1 MIDVLIADRNELWLG
16 VEKKTATG
24 GAELTFRLKSS
35 AQHLLHWGIAQRRP
49 GRWQLPPEPIRPP
62 QTRPF
67 DQQAVQ
73 TPFASE
79 AGEQRIV
86 FHLEGNSLPPFLV
99 FALFCPET
107 RHWENNGGKDF
118 YVQLSEPKQNTSALV
133 EQIIE
138 GEMGHH
144 GWTLMHRFN
153 LCHELIEQNG
163 DARDGWAN
171 IFVWLR
177 FSAVRQLTWQRNFNT
192 KPKELSHSQDRLT
205 LKLASLWQQQPANR
219 DLIRLSLT
227 GIGRGGDGQRI
238 RDEIL
243 QIMHRHHL
251 KEVGGTWMEQWH
263 QKLHNNTTPDDIV
276 ICEAYL
282 AFLYNNGDRNRYYE
296 TLTAGGVTKER
307 LAHFDRPITNEPE
320 FHPHLRDALLHDFG
334 NYLKLLKSVHSA
346 TDLETAANSAGHL
359 LDGEARDSLNFV
371 RHQFRNPGAA
381 VTDLVAGITAVRK
394 NVVALLEREGDA
406 GRAKELLCLDL
417 ALEDILRVVIERNIH
432 SGFSGEQLF
441 DLIQRVLENLRVLS
455 DSAELA
461 QCHREWQRLP
471 SQNRFTPDWSLHAK
485 AALDR
490 LGRAIAD
497 GIDRSYQEL
506 QPRAEKL
513 GQAFNAD
520 EWAVKLFSEEV
531 VRGQPAFVL
540 SLLIRHLD
548 PILRKSAK
556 LGDWQVIS
564 PSAAIGQIEVVE
576 SLREIQ
582 GKKFPQPT
590 IVIAE
595 KVHGDEEPPEG
606 VCAVI
611 TPSSVDLVS
620 HVAVRA
626 RNASLLFATCYDRA
640 SFDRLQKMK
649 GKIIELK
656 INPAGDVLVTESSG
670 SLQKT
675 GATKSSVSSAKP
687 ITRAKP
693 TLQPLRLKDFA
704 KGAVGGKSFH
714 LRTLAEKLP
723 DWIRTPR
730 SLALPFG
737 VFDAVLEAKANVPVA
752 ARYRQLVGEI
762 PKSPTEKLA
771 EVRNCVLEL
780 ALPENLTGDIQRMM
794 KAEGLVAQASRLFDH
809 YENKETNRRDAC
821 ATPDWNLAAA
831 RIKQVWASKWNDR
844 AYFSR
849 QARGFPHDAVQMAVL
864 IQEVVEAEYAFVLHT
879 VNPLNG
885 NRDEL
890 YAEIVRGL
898 GETLVGNYPGR
909 AMSFIFGKT
918 KQQATVLAYPGKNIG
933 LFGDGLIFRS
943 DSNAED
949 LAGYAGAGLYDSVL
963 LHPAREETLDY
974 TDDKLVWDENFR
986 ADFAAKI
993 AQLSSAVESAFN
1005 GPQDIEGVF
1014 VGGKFFVV
1022 QSRPQVGL

>member
-1 MIDVLIADRNELWLG
+1 MNQ
-16 VEKKTATG
+16 TG
-24 GAELTFRLKSS
+24 
-35 AQHLLHWGIAQRRP
+35 W
-49 GRWQLPPEPIRPP
+49 
-62 QTRPF
+62 
-67 DQQAVQ
+67 
-73 TPFASE
+73 
-79 AGEQRIV
+79 
-86 FHLEGNSLPPFLV
+86 
-99 FALFCPET
+99 
-107 RHWENNGGKDF
+107 
-118 YVQLSEPKQNTSALV
+118 
-133 EQIIE
+133 
-138 GEMGHH
+138 
-144 GWTLMHRFN
+144 
-153 LCHELIEQNG
+153 
-163 DARDGWAN
+163 
-171 IFVWLR
+171 
-177 FSAVRQLTWQRNFNT
+177 
-192 KPKELSHSQDRLT
+192 KPVPL
-205 LKLASLWQQQPANR
+205 
-219 DLIRLSLT
+219 
-227 GIGRGGDGQRI
+227 
-238 RDEIL
+238 
-243 QIMHRHHL
+243 
-251 KEVGGTWMEQWH
+251 
-263 QKLHNNTTPDDIV
+263 
-276 ICEAYL
+276 
-282 AFLYNNGDRNRYYE
+282 
-296 TLTAGGVTKER
+296 
-307 LAHFDRPITNEPE
+307 
-320 FHPHLRDALLHDFG
+320 
-334 NYLKLLKSVHSA
+334 
-346 TDLETAANSAGHL
+346 
-359 LDGEARDSLNFV
+359 
-371 RHQFRNPGAA
+371 
-381 VTDLVAGITAVRK
+381 
-394 NVVALLEREGDA
+394 
-406 GRAKELLCLDL
+406 
-417 ALEDILRVVIERNIH
+417 
-432 SGFSGEQLF
+432 
-441 DLIQRVLENLRVLS
+441 
-455 DSAELA
+455 AELA

-497 GIDRSYQEL
+497 GIDRSYREL
-506 QPRAEKL
+506 QPKAEHL

-548 PILRKSAK
+548 PILRKSAH

-564 PSAAIGQIEVVE
+564 PSAATGQVEVVE

-582 GKKFPQPT
+582 GKKFAQPT

-606 VCAVI
+606 VRAVI

-640 SFDRLQKMK
+640 SFDRLRRMK

-656 INPAGDVLVTESSG
+656 VNPAGDVLFAESSASAHKMG
-670 SLQKT
+670 TAKT
-675 GATKSSVSSAKP
+675 TAVPPKQ

-714 LRTLAEKLP
+714 LKTLAEKLP
-723 DWIRTPR
+723 EWIHTPR

-737 VFDAVLEAKANVPVA
+737 VFDAVLEAKANALVA
-752 ARYRQLVGEI
+752 ARYQQLVGEI
-762 PKSPTEKLA
+762 SKSPAEKLA

-780 ALPENLTGDIQRMM
+780 ALPENLIGDLQRMM
-794 KAEGLVAQASRLFDH
+794 RAEGLVAQASRLFVPS
-809 YENKETNRRDAC
+809 ENKETNRRDAC
-821 ATPDWNLAAA
+821 ATPDWSLAAT

-890 YAEIVRGL
+890 YAEVVRGL

-909 AMSFIFGKT
+909 AISFIYGK
-918 KQQATVLAYPGKNIG
+918 ASCRANVLAYPGKNIG
-933 LFGDGLIFRS
+933 LFGGGLIFRS

-963 LHPAREETLDY
+963 LQPAREETLDY
-974 TDDKLVWDENFR
+974 TDDKLVWDEHFR
-986 ADFAAKI
+986 AEFAGKI
-993 AQLSSAVESAFN
+993 AQLSSAVEGAFG
-1005 GPQDIEGVF
+1005 GPQDIEGAF

>member
-1 MIDVLIADRNELWLG
+1 MLEPLIADRKDLWLG
-16 VEKKTATG
+16 VEKKPD
-24 GAELTFRLKSS
+24 GAGIELTFRLKGG
-35 AQHLLHWGIAQRRP
+35 ANYILHWGQARRRP
-49 GRWQLPPEPIRPP
+49 GAWQLPPEQIWPA
-62 QTRPF
+62 QTRAF
-67 DQQAVQ
+67 DPQAVQ
-73 TPFASE
+73 TPFTSE
-79 AGEQRIV
+79 DGEQQIV
-86 FHLEGNSLPPFLV
+86 FQLDENSLPPFLV
-99 FALFCPET
+99 FVLFCPET
-107 RHWENNGGKDF
+107 RRWENNGGKDF
-118 YVQLSEPKQNTSALV
+118 YVQLAEPKHDGSLLV
-133 EQIIE
+133 ERIIE
-138 GEMGHH
+138 GEIGHH

-163 DARDGWAN
+163 ASRDGWAN
-171 IFVWLR
+171 LFVWLR
-177 FSAVRQLTWQRNFNT
+177 FSAIRQLTWQRNFNT

-205 LKLASLWQQQPANR
+205 LKLATLWRQQPENR
-219 DLIRLSLT
+219 DLIRLALT
-227 GIGRGGDGQRI
+227 GVGRGGDGQRI

-282 AFLYNNGDRNRYYE
+282 SFLYNNGDRNRYYE
-296 TLTAGGVTKER
+296 TLNAGGVTKER

-320 FHPHLRDALLHDFG
+320 WHPHLRDALLHDFG
-334 NYLKLLKSVHSA
+334 NYLKLLNSVHSA
-346 TDLETAANSAGHL
+346 TDLETASNSAGHL
-359 LDGEARDSLNFV
+359 LDGAARDSLNFV
-371 RHQFRNPGAA
+371 RHQFRNPGPA

-394 NVVALLEREGDA
+394 NVVARLEHEGDA
-406 GRAKELLCLDL
+406 ASARELLCLDL

-441 DLIQRVLENLRVLS
+441 DLIQRVLENFIVAQASSLS
-455 DSAELA
+455 VAVKPEMNQTGWKPVPLAELA

-497 GIDRSYQEL
+497 GIDRSYREL
-506 QPRAEKL
+506 QPKAEHL

-548 PILRKSAK
+548 PILRKSAH

-564 PSAAIGQIEVVE
+564 PSAATGQVEVVE

-582 GKKFPQPT
+582 GKKFAQPT

-606 VCAVI
+606 VRAVI

-640 SFDRLQKMK
+640 SFDRLRRMK

-656 INPAGDVLVTESSG
+656 VNPAGDVLFAESSASAHKMG
-670 SLQKT
+670 TAKT
-675 GATKSSVSSAKP
+675 TAVPPKQ

-714 LRTLAEKLP
+714 LKTLAEKLP
-723 DWIRTPR
+723 EWIHTPR

-737 VFDAVLEAKANVPVA
+737 VFDAVLEAKANALVA
-752 ARYRQLVGEI
+752 ARYQQLVGEI
-762 PKSPTEKLA
+762 SKSPAEKLA

-780 ALPENLTGDIQRMM
+780 ALPENLIGDLQRMM
-794 KAEGLVAQASRLFDH
+794 RAEGLVAQASRQ
-809 YENKETNRRDAC
+809 
-821 ATPDWNLAAA
+821 
-831 RIKQVWASKWNDR
+831 I
-844 AYFSR
+844 
-849 QARGFPHDAVQMAVL
+849 
-864 IQEVVEAEYAFVLHT
+864 
-879 VNPLNG
+879 
-885 NRDEL
+885 
-890 YAEIVRGL
+890 
-898 GETLVGNYPGR
+898 GR
-909 AMSFIFGKT
+909 AH
-918 KQQATVLAYPGKNIG
+918 V
-933 LFGDGLIFRS
+933 
-943 DSNAED
+943 
-949 LAGYAGAGLYDSVL
+949 
-963 LHPAREETLDY
+963 
-974 TDDKLVWDENFR
+974 
-986 ADFAAKI
+986 
-993 AQLSSAVESAFN
+993 
-1005 GPQDIEGVF
+1005 
-1014 VGGKFFVV
+1014 
-1022 QSRPQVGL
+1022 